1 MLHNHSNSDNN
12 SNDSCYLYL
21 LTKSTLIKVFN
32 TYVNYIISLIFVNLG
47 ANLRRSKDKRNDYMK
62 RP

>member
-1 MLHNHSNSDNN
+1 MIVVI
-12 SNDSCYLYL
+12 LYL
-21 LTKSTLIKVFN
+21 LTKSTLIKVVN